1 MGLLDRLQNGIAAGA
16 ETASEAF
23 MAQFK
28 SQVEQERQEALIRAQ
43 ESSRIRTAKAEAGIQ
58 LNTRQKSFEQD
69 EANSGL
75 LRTRKVADEQAVGEV
90 RNTLERNASKKK
102 MEDEF
107 AFKKANAKDIA
118 GIERMMAQARHITD
132 PNIDLIQNGDG
143 TYMRF
148 DKRAGKPLGVLTD
161 PATGKA
167 LVGPK
172 DISQGALAAAKLA
185 GEEGLALMKDTTNP
199 DSLKQGQLRVQQAI
213 GMLTGGKQDES
224 VETKSARLFGD
235 GKPKEAA
242 KTQTAAQQPVAPRA
256 LLSPAE
262 RKAAAS
268 TEVTPADIERNKQA
282 VAAKKQREADA
293 EAVREEERR
302 KKNEKRDKER
312 EAMNRLLSANA
323 TNKPRH

>member
-43 ESSRIRTAKAEAGIQ
+43 ESSRIRTAEAEAGIQ
-58 LNTRQKSFEQD
+58 LDTRQKSFKQD

-132 PNIDLIQNGDG
+132 PNIDLVQNGDG
-143 TYMRF
+143 TYMRY
-148 DKRAGKPLGVLTD
+148 DKRAGKSLGVLTD
-161 PATGKA
+161 PDTGKPF
-167 LVGPK
+167 VGAK
-172 DISQGALAAAKLA
+172 DVSKANLEVAQSLAK
-185 GEEGLALMKDTTNP
+185 EGLELMKDSTNP
-199 DSLKQGQLRVQQAI
+199 DSVKQGRALLEQSRSYIV
-213 GMLTGGKQDES
+213 GGQGKSKEDS
-224 VETKSARLFGD
+224 VDAKTKRLFGD
-235 GKPKEAA
+235 GKPKEEA
-242 KTQTAAQQPVAPRA
+242 KTPTPTTSAGRLAPSERQSKPTSEPKIE
-256 LLSPAE
+256 LLSKSGNNGWNVKIDGKYTSMTTKE
-262 RKAAAS
+262 LK
-268 TEVTPADIERNKQA
+268 
-282 VAAKKQREADA
+282 
-293 EAVREEERR
+293 RR
-302 KKNEKRDKER
+302 GIHPE
-312 EAMNRLLSANA
+312 L
-323 TNKPRH
+323 KPTQLQF